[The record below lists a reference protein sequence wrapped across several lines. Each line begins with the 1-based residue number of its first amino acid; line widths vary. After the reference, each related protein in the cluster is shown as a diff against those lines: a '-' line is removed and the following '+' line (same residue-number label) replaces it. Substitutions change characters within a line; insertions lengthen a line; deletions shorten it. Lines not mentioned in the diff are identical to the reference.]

1 MWWEW
6 GFKKKE
12 LCLTPVRAG
21 VEINR
26 CKVQSGGWAYQKLDL
41 EGTEEIKWCPGNW
54 VKNLGL
60 PTEPGMEV
68 PYYNDQ
74 EHGQLLISLEN
85 EINDINSTAC
95 RGGNANQVSSSHEV
109 HPVHHR
115 RSFKCEVYRH
125 YWTHKPYY
133 PSPRNRVILDICQTL
148 GTSPASDINRKEWQR

>member
-1 MWWEW
+1 M
-6 GFKKKE
+6 
-12 LCLTPVRAG
+12 
-21 VEINR
+21 
-26 CKVQSGGWAYQKLDL
+26 
-41 EGTEEIKWCPGNW
+41 
-54 VKNLGL
+54 KNLGL

-74 EHGQLLISLEN
+74 EQGQLLISLEN
-85 EINDINSTAC
+85 GINDINSTAC